1 MKYYYCIIVV
11 WELLSD
17 ATGILLYYHGTTYN
31 YQWRGNITVQ
41 YFNGSPGQAAVSSN
55 STSPLFSGGG
65 GGLSYCHTGGGD
77 LYIQPLTNENIYF
90 ENYYDE
96 QRKFERI
103 FSI

>member
-31 YQWRGNITVQ
+31 YQRRGNITVQ

-55 STSPLFSGGG
+55 RTSPLFSGGG
-65 GGLSYCHTGGGD
+65 GGCQIVIQEEGTYTYSL
-77 LYIQPLTNENIYF
+77 LYTTPWAPGRLHLCGVICI
-90 ENYYDE
+90 
-96 QRKFERI
+96 
-103 FSI
+103 